1 MANLIY
7 WTNTSLDGYI
17 EDENGNFD
25 WSEPTD
31 ELHGFINDMARPVG
45 THLYG
50 RRLYETMSVWE
61 TMGNEPDEPPVIVDF
76 AGIWR
81 GADKVV
87 YSRTLEAVST
97 AKTRIERDFE
107 PEAVQRLKAE
117 ADGDLIVGGAALGA
131 EAFRA
136 GLVDEVHLYVIPI
149 LVGGGKRALPD
160 GIRQNLELV
169 DERRFDPGTVFLRYR
184 TV

>member
-1 MANLIY
+1 
-7 WTNTSLDGYI
+7 
-17 EDENGNFD
+17 
-25 WSEPTD
+25 
-31 ELHGFINDMARPVG
+31 MARPVG

-61 TMGNEPDEPPVIVDF
+61 TMGNKPDEPPEIVDF

-81 GADKVV
+81 GADKIV
-87 YSRTLEAVST
+87 YSRTLETVTT
-97 AKTRIERDFE
+97 ARTRIERDFE
-107 PEAVQRLKAE
+107 PEAVQRLKAG
-117 ADGDLIVGGAALGA
+117 ADKDLIVGGAALGA

-184 TV
+184 IV